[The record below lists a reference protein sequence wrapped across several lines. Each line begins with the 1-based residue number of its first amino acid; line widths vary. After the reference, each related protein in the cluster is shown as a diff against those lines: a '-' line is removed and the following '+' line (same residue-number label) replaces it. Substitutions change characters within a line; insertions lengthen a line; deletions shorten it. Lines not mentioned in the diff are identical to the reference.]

1 MRFCSC
7 FAHQCLPRWLLQCWK
22 VARSKRLFARQTH
35 LRSQESSPQGEIWK
49 ENRAEVW
56 FWFILMR
63 HQCIVGWNMIYYNI
77 SYFIGWAVSV
87 ERVSVDHHHHHQGAV
102 PELRAWATLW
112 TNLWYADLFCAFRT
126 RSGIELFD
134 HSVTSSIHCLLIML
148 TPQWSVTD
156 RCNKS
161 RIVRASTRFGRD
173 RILLHQKSCLIWKAV
188 LWSYVSVEIGNSFSL
203 S

>member
-112 TNLWYADLFCAFRT
+112 TNLWYADLSCAFRT
-126 RSGIELFD
+126 GPVL
-134 HSVTSSIHCLLIML
+134 
-148 TPQWSVTD
+148 
-156 RCNKS
+156 
-161 RIVRASTRFGRD
+161 
-173 RILLHQKSCLIWKAV
+173 SCLTI
-188 LWSYVSVEIGNSFSL
+188 LWGHRSTAYAARLVFGGLVSFPA
-203 S
+203 